1 MERAARLQGHFYLSL
16 KFLIKISLNKKFFP
30 SVKRPRKGASLHVSQ
45 KRGTC
50 GNIRPF
56 LKPYLACLSES
67 PVKER
72 SLQVHSYSSFG
83 ERCPIPR
90 AFLHSSFSPRN
101 TGLLPGFPTGPL
113 LREMPVS
120 RAFLVHHKLWNKFSK
135 WMTKLRHGNHPNIL
149 LAIHCSE
156 TTSNYD

>member
-90 AFLHSSFSPRN
+90 ALLHSSFKVPGIRASFQVSQRGPYWERCPSPEPSSCITN
-101 TGLLPGFPTGPL
+101 C
-113 LREMPVS
+113 EIS
-120 RAFLVHHKLWNKFSK
+120 
-135 WMTKLRHGNHPNIL
+135 
-149 LAIHCSE
+149 LASGWQSCVTE
-156 TTSNYD
+156 TTLTFF